1 MRALLALGVGL
12 MALILGGGVS
22 TAAYASAPVDF
33 GASHVIDSAG
43 VLGDREAEVT
53 GRLDQ
58 LFSDTQI
65 DLYVVY
71 VDSFTNPSDRE
82 QWADQVISQNDMGTN
97 DVLLAVATDDREYQL
112 RATPGFALDGSQLSD
127 VQLGS
132 IEPALRDSDWAG
144 AALAAADGLAA
155 AVSGQTQPD
164 SGQGVPDNGQVQT
177 NSGQSG
183 GSGSIVIILILLIG
197 VGLIIFFTIRLRRR
211 RAVPVAPAEPQIST
225 AQLSQNAGRAL
236 VNTDDAVKTSAQ
248 ELGFATAQYGEAATV
263 AFHTALAQAQQ
274 KLLAAFTLQQK
285 LDDAE
290 PDSDEQRRAW
300 FTEIAQLCAAA
311 NALLDEQTA
320 DFDELRQVA
329 TNAPAVAAS
338 VAHKLAE
345 LQSRVPQ
352 AEHELASLASR
363 YTEAALATV
372 ADNPAQARER
382 ITFASE
388 ALSEATARLA
398 ASDTGAA
405 AVTIRAA
412 EESVDQ
418 GELLLSAIDRLASG
432 LSKAVASINPLVA
445 DLENDLRI
453 ARSISSQADTGANL
467 PGVIALTEQC
477 LSETKTRLA
486 SGPVNPLELGQ
497 RLESVNTQ
505 MDAILKGVR
514 DATERAH
521 RVRSALDQTLLAA
534 RGQVSAAEDFIG
546 ARRGAIGPEPRTRL
560 AEAARFV
567 AFAEAQAGI
576 DPEAA
581 LAAAQRGNALAA
593 EANALARADVNGYD
607 NDDDFF
613 GGGRGSRG
621 SNGSLGAALGGI
633 LIGSLLSGGRGG
645 GFGGGGFGG
654 FGGGGNS
661 GGGGG
666 FGGGGNSG
674 GGGSF

>member
-1 MRALLALGVGL
+1 MRAFVALGAGLLALIVG
-12 MALILGGGVS
+12 AGAS
-22 TAAYASAPVDF
+22 TVAYATAPVDF
-33 GASHVIDSAG
+33 GASHVVDSAG
-43 VLGDREAEVT
+43 VLGDRAAEVT
-53 GRLDQ
+53 NRLDQ

-65 DLYVVY
+65 DLYVAFVG
-71 VDSFTNPSDRE
+71 SFTNPSDRE
-82 QWADQVISQNDMGTN
+82 QWADQVISQNGMGTN
-97 DVLLAVATDDREYQL
+97 DILLAVATDDREYQL
-112 RATPGFALDGSQLSD
+112 RVTPGFPLTASQLSD

-155 AVSGQTQPD
+155 GVSGQGQPETGPGNPSD
-164 SGQGVPDNGQVQT
+164 GQVQPDA
-177 NSGQSG
+177 GQSG
-183 GSGSIVIILILLIG
+183 GGGAIFSTVIVLIG
-197 VGLIIFFTIRLRRR
+197 IGLIFLFIVRRRRR
-211 RAVPVAPAEPQIST
+211 RASPVARVEPQIST
-225 AQLSQNAGRAL
+225 EQLGHEAGRAL
-236 VNTDDAVKTSAQ
+236 VQTDDAVKTSGQ
-248 ELGFATAQYGEAATV
+248 ELGFATAQYGEASTKP
-263 AFHTALAQAQQ
+263 FHTALAQAQQ

-300 FTEIAQLCAAA
+300 FNEIGQLCALA

-329 TNAPAVAAS
+329 KNAPAVAAS
-338 VAHKLAE
+338 VAQKLAE
-345 LQSRVPQ
+345 LQSRVPR
-352 AEHELASLASR
+352 AEQELASLASR
-363 YTEAALATV
+363 YTEVALATV

-388 ALSEATARLA
+388 ALGEARARLE
-398 ASDTGAA
+398 ASDSGAA
-405 AVTIRAA
+405 AVTLRAA

-418 GELLLSAIDRLASG
+418 GELLLEAIDRLSSG
-432 LSKAVASINPLVA
+432 LGKAVASIAPLVA
-445 DLENDLRI
+445 DLENDLRV
-453 ARSISSQADTGANL
+453 ARSIPSQADAGANL

-497 RLESVNTQ
+497 RLESVNAQ
-505 MDAILKGVR
+505 MDAVLKGVR
-514 DATERAH
+514 DATERAR
-521 RVRSALDQTLLAA
+521 RVRTALDQTLLSA

-546 ARRGAIGPEPRTRL
+546 ARRGAIGPESRTRL
-560 AEAARFV
+560 AEATRFV
-567 AFAEAQAGI
+567 ALAEAQAGV

-593 EANALARADVNGYD
+593 EANALARKDVDGYG

-633 LIGSLLSGGRGG
+633 LIGSLLSGGFG
-645 GFGGGGFGG
+645 GFGGGGG
-654 FGGGGNS
+654 FGDGGNS

-666 FGGGGNSG
+666 FGGGGDSG